1 MNLPLMRWPAD
12 LERLPQCPAAATMA
26 SSSFL
31 LLGETDLCRL
41 RPLLPLLWLRL
52 PWWPRDGEREK
63 CE

>member
-1 MNLPLMRWPAD
+1 M
-12 LERLPQCPAAATMA
+12 ERLPQCPAAATMA